1 MFPVRFI
8 PLLEETG
15 MILEVGR
22 WAIRQAFADY
32 REWHAR
38 GWQPPR
44 IAVNVLPIQLRQKNF
59 VDMVGE
65 AIMESPRRGLDLIIT
80 ESLFVGDIEGNI
92 GGLRGTGEISQT
104 AQVR

>member
-1 MFPVRFI
+1 
-8 PLLEETG
+8 
-15 MILEVGR
+15 
-22 WAIRQAFADY
+22 
-32 REWHAR
+32 
-38 GWQPPR
+38 
-44 IAVNVLPIQLRQKNF
+44 
-59 VDMVGE
+59 MVGE